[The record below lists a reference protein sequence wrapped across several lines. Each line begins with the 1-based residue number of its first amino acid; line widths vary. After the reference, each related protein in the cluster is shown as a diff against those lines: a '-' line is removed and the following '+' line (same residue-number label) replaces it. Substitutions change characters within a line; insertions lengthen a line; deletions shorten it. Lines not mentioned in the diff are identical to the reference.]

1 MLKAI
6 EVDETEYYRIDEAD
20 RPLVESIRQVYLYD
34 DAEVT
39 NLCELTPSYWME
51 PLYVNVYLRDGV
63 DERVAEALYEKYG
76 YEPSEGTYLHAWRT
90 NALGPIELHPPDGL
104 EFDEVLEY
112 FRGNH
117 VL

>member
-1 MLKAI
+1 MFKAV
-6 EVDETEYYRIDEAD
+6 EVDETSCYRIDEAD
-20 RPLVESIRQVYLYD
+20 RPLIESIRQVYLFD

-39 NLCELTPSYWME
+39 NLCELEPSYRLE

-63 DERVAEALYEKYG
+63 DDLMAEDLHEKYG
-76 YEPSEGTYLHAWRT
+76 QEPSEGTYLHVWRV
-90 NALGPIELHPPDGL
+90 NGMSPIELHPPEGFEL
-104 EFDEVLEY
+104 DEVLEY